1 LILFFDLFNIQKNLL
16 GIKMKKLLAVFV
28 LAFSISGFAQFK
40 DSGFPTS
47 DIRDGILA
55 KPSSSLFGFLS
66 SPNFHMN
73 QSYSLSYSTFGNQGL
88 ALGVYTNSMSYDFS
102 KNLNVQLEAS
112 IVQSPYSTLGSDFQK
127 SINGIYL
134 SRAAVNY
141 RPWKDVSISFQY
153 SRLPYNYYS
162 PYSLGG
168 LGGGWYSGYG
178 GMDPFWGR

>member
-1 LILFFDLFNIQKNLL
+1 
-16 GIKMKKLLAVFV
+16 MKKLLVVFV

-40 DSGFPTS
+40 DSGFPTT
-47 DIRDGILA
+47 DVKDGILA

-73 QSYSLSYSTFGNQGL
+73 QSYSMSYSTFAGQGL

-102 KNLNVQLEAS
+102 KNLNVQLDAS

-127 SINGIYL
+127 SINGVYL

-162 PYSLGG
+162 PYS
-168 LGGGWYSGYG
+168 YSGFGYG
-178 GMDPFWGR
+178 FYNGFSAGDPFMGR